1 MPDFPYYRECCYL
14 NKDYIEIKVYLVF
27 NSLYTDIV
35 FPKTYLY
42 TLVDHKAIVFKQTD
56 VLNHSRRPCNGYIK
70 RQSLHLMSHFGTHS
84 FPVKDQIIKSQRN
97 K

>member
-1 MPDFPYYRECCYL
+1 M
-14 NKDYIEIKVYLVF
+14 YLVF

-42 TLVDHKAIVFKQTD
+42 TYSLVDHKAIVFKQTD
-56 VLNHSRRPCNGYIK
+56 VLNHSRRPWYMVHGYIK

-84 FPVKDQIIKSQRN
+84 FPVKDQIFKSQRN